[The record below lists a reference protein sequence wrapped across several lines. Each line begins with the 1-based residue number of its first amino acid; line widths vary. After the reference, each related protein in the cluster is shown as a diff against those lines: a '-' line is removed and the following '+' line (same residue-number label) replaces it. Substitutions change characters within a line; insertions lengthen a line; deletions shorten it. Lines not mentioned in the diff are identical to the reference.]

1 MSSQYPRYWV
11 SIHASARDATN
22 DYDYDAQI
30 TLVSIHASA
39 RDATYLASVPAEMS
53 EFQSTRPR
61 GTRRRQVSQPSGA
74 RSFNPRVRAGRDKQD
89 KTIIIHAPVSIHASA
104 RDATRRR
111 LWSCTSVRCFNPR
124 VRAGR
129 DDFTPVIL
137 RYTSVSIHAS
147 ARDAVHHPP
156 PLLGCEVSIHAS
168 ARDATPRPDC
178 GLQAPAVSIHAS
190 ARDATHDGKSDI
202 VRITVS
208 IHASARDA
216 TKKSDYDEVG
226 ILFQSTRPRG
236 TRRSSARTS

>member
-1 MSSQYPRYWV
+1 MTMTMTHKLR
-11 SIHASARDATN
+11 
-22 DYDYDAQI
+22 
-30 TLVSIHASA
+30 L
-39 RDATYLASVPAEMS
+39 
-53 EFQSTRPR
+53 FQSTRPR

-147 ARDAVHHPP
+147 ARDAI
-156 PLLGCEVSIHAS
+156 LSAQNNSLG
-168 ARDATPRPDC
+168 
-178 GLQAPAVSIHAS
+178 LW
-190 ARDATHDGKSDI
+190 
-202 VRITVS
+202 
-208 IHASARDA
+208 
-216 TKKSDYDEVG
+216 
-226 ILFQSTRPRG
+226 FQSTRPRG
-236 TRRSSARTS
+236 TRPGCRSAKSGTGCFNPRVRAGRDNPRQAFD

>member
-1 MSSQYPRYWV
+1 MTMTMTHKLRLFQSTRPRGTRHIWLPCPPRCPSFNPRVRAGRDGVRYPSHRALVV
-11 SIHASARDATN
+11 SIHASARDATSR
-22 DYDYDAQI
+22 
-30 TLVSIHASA
+30 TRRSLSMP
-39 RDATYLASVPAEMS
+39 R
-53 EFQSTRPR
+53 FQSTRPR
-61 GTRRRQVSQPSGA
+61 GTRRGGA
-74 RSFNPRVRAGRDKQD
+74 FG
-89 KTIIIHAPVSIHASA
+89 
-104 RDATRRR
+104 
-111 LWSCTSVRCFNPR
+111 LVRCFNPR

-216 TKKSDYDEVG
+216 T
-226 ILFQSTRPRG
+226 RG
-236 TRRSSARTS
+236 EGVVAVSIHASARDATTLAKHLIDRQKNA